1 MASNTESANAPV
13 SAPPA
18 SPTENPEP
26 GSNTEDMTGVNQS
39 DILESEFNRAAVE
52 ELGNRVRVTDTD
64 TTSGLELFCY
74 TKCGPEDGDLLRQCR
89 GVVFSGDAIVM
100 RAFPYTIEYSHT
112 DTEPIKASIPSFEG
126 CSFYEAHEGALV
138 RVFNFDGR
146 WYLSTHRKLNA
157 FRSKWASKES
167 FGTTFKRALE
177 EEARTND
184 NFSKLLPQEG
194 ESVLDRFYE
203 ILDPAKQYMFL
214 VRHTEE
220 NRIVCSPP
228 AEPTMFHVGTFVEGE
243 LVMNEDISIPYPKK
257 LGFANVDELTRYVE
271 QIDIRHRQGVIAFVP
286 GNVQYKILHKEYQEL
301 FRARGN
307 EPSIKYRYLQI
318 RMSCHMVDMLYHLYP
333 SMASVFDEYEN
344 TLYGI
349 AKLIYR
355 SYVQRHIKGKW
366 STLPNEEYRVDKE
379 CHTWHEEDRK
389 VNRVTVERVI
399 EILNNQSA
407 TNLNKMIRRFHA
419 DKEKQ
424 QETQTTNQTRARS
437 NTMTSLSPAM
447 HAQPV
452 ASPLLLS
459 KNRTRN
465 PTLPPSPDL
474 GGATGDL
481 LPGPATNVMVAAQS
495 EGFAL

>member
-1 MASNTESANAPV
+1 MVNNIESENAPV
-13 SAPPA
+13 PAPPA
-18 SPTENPEP
+18 PSTENPETP
-26 GSNTEDMTGVNQS
+26 SATEIVTDADQS
-39 DILESEFNRAAVE
+39 VVPESEFNRAAVE

-64 TTSGLELFCY
+64 TASGLELFCY
-74 TKCGPEDGDLLRQCR
+74 AKCGPDDGELLRQCR
-89 GVVFSGDAIVM
+89 GVVFSGEEIVM
-100 RAFPYTIEYSHT
+100 RAFPYTIEYSHQDADSIAT
-112 DTEPIKASIPSFEG
+112 SIPSFEG

-138 RVFNFDGR
+138 RVFSFEGR
-146 WYLSTHRKLNA
+146 WYVSTHRKLNA

-177 EEARTND
+177 EEAQTNE
-184 NFSKLLPQEG
+184 NFAQLLPEEG
-194 ESVLDRFYE
+194 ESVLDRFYK
-203 ILDPAKQYMFL
+203 ILDPTKQYMFL

-228 AEPTMFHVGTFVEGE
+228 VKPTVFHVGTFVGGE
-243 LVMNEDISIPYPKK
+243 LVMTEDISIPYPKK
-257 LGFANVDELTRYVE
+257 LEFASVDDLTQYVE
-271 QIDIRHRQGVIAFVP
+271 QIDIRHLQGVIAFVP
-286 GNVQYKILHKEYQEL
+286 GNIQYKILHKEYQAL

-307 EPSIKYRYLQI
+307 EPSIKFRYLQV
-318 RMSCHMVDMLYHLYP
+318 RMSCQMVDMLYHLYP

-349 AKLIYR
+349 AKVIYR

-389 VNRVTVERVI
+389 TNRVTVEKII
-399 EILNNQSA
+399 EILNNQTA

-419 DKEKQ
+419 DTEKQ

-447 HAQPV
+447 NAQAV

-459 KNRTRN
+459 KNRARN
-465 PTLPPSPDL
+465 PNLPPSLDL
-474 GGATGDL
+474 GGVAADL
-481 LPGPATNVMVAAQS
+481 LPGAVETCQDREN
-495 EGFAL
+495 F